1 MISSGYVPY
10 FTEIN
15 AALTPSY
22 PAMETVRSLSV
33 DATIRRMDESP
44 FNQYDPGT
52 ISGTTRIAGDLI
64 GGCQVLLIRDDT
76 NELVATAV
84 SASNG
89 SFSFPGL
96 NKAMKFT
103 VVVKM
108 APGFEAYEYMVS
120 SRRTP
125 M

>member
-1 MISSGYVPY
+1 MISVGYIPY

-15 AALTPSY
+15 ASLTPAY
-22 PAMETVRSLSV
+22 PVMEGAASLSV
-33 DATIRRMDESP
+33 DADLRRSDDSAYNP
-44 FNQYDPGT
+44 YDPGT
-52 ISGTTRIAGDLI
+52 ISGTTRIAGDPVP
-64 GGCQVLLIRDDT
+64 GCQVLLIRDDT
-76 NELVATAV
+76 NELVMTAA

-103 VVVKM
+103 VVVKL

-120 SRRTP
+120 SRRSP
-125 M
+125 V